1 MSEDKKVIFSMVG
14 VSKSFNNNNKQVL
27 KDIYLSFFYGA
38 KIGIIGLNG
47 SGKSTL
53 LKIIAGL
60 DKSFQGEVHFSE
72 GFKVGYLEQEPKLD
86 DSKTVI
92 DIVKEGMQE
101 SVDVL
106 NEYNEINDKFALP
119 EYYEDSEKM
128 EFLMKRQ
135 GELQD
140 KIDALGAWDLDTKL
154 NIAMDAL
161 RCPEKDAKISVLS
174 GGERRRV
181 ALCRLLLKEPEILL
195 LDEPTNHLDAESVL
209 WLEQHL
215 SQYKGTVI
223 AITHD
228 RYFLDNVAGW
238 ILELDRGEGIPW
250 KGNYSSWL
258 DQKSKR
264 LAKEEKVESKRRKT
278 LERELEWVRMS
289 PKGRRT
295 KSKSRLSNYEKLLQD
310 KSKEQEEKIEL
321 YIPPGPRLGNN
332 VIDAVNVAKGF
343 DDKLLYDNLEFK
355 LPPAGI
361 VGIIGPNGAGK
372 TTLFRMIMDQEKPDS
387 GTFNV
392 GETVKIAYVDQ
403 QHADID
409 LEKTIWEQITDGQEQ
424 INVGGKLMNSRAYV
438 AKFNF
443 NGSDQNKKVGVL
455 SGGERNRLHLAL
467 TLRQEA
473 NVLLLDEPTNDLDVN
488 TLRVLEEGLENFAGC
503 AVIISHDR
511 WFLDRVCTHILA
523 FEGNSNVYYYEGSYS
538 DYEENKKKRL
548 GDVSP
553 TRIKY
558 RKLKR

>member
-53 LKIIAGL
+53 LKIIAGVE
-60 DKSFQGEVHFSE
+60 KSFQGDVHFSD
-72 GFKVGYLEQEPKLD
+72 GYNIGYLEQEPKLD

-92 DIVKEGMQE
+92 DIVKQGMQE

-106 NEYNEINDKFALP
+106 QEYNDINNKFALP
-119 EYYEDSEKM
+119 EYYEDADKM
-128 EFLMKRQ
+128 ESLMKRQ

-161 RCPEKDAKISVLS
+161 RCPEPETKISVLS

-209 WLEQHL
+209 WLEEHL
-215 SQYKGTVI
+215 SKYKGTVI

-295 KSKSRLSNYEKLLQD
+295 KSKARLSNYEKLLEN
-310 KSKEQEEKIEL
+310 KSKDKEEKIEL

-332 VIDAVNVAKGF
+332 VIDSVDVSKSF
-343 DDKLLYDNLEFK
+343 DEKLLYENLEFK

-361 VGIIGPNGAGK
+361 VGVVGPNGAGK
-372 TTLFRMIMDQEKPDS
+372 TTLFRMIMGQETPDS
-387 GTFNV
+387 GSFSV

-409 LEKTIWEQITDGQEQ
+409 PNKTIWEQITDGQEQ

-467 TLRQEA
+467 TLRKEA

-488 TLRVLEEGLENFAGC
+488 TLRALEEGLENFAGC
-503 AVIISHDR
+503 AVVISHDR
-511 WFLDRVCTHILA
+511 WFLDRICTHILA
-523 FEGNSNVYYYEGSYS
+523 FEGNSRAYYYEGGFS
-538 DYEENKKKRL
+538 DYEENRRKRL
-548 GDVSP
+548 GDISP

-558 RKLKR
+558 KKLKR